1 MNDYGRRINSIIIK
15 NLPTNY
21 TESQLEELFSKFGRI
36 ISSKILPNNPNF
48 DGSCGFVNYAESD
61 SCIKAVE
68 TMNNFII
75 DRFTLRVNH
84 STTRLGNNNIDR
96 SQNGFRTNGELHED
110 NNISSSN
117 IQNRFNGF
125 RSTNEHSPINTIR
138 LKTNN
143 TPLNINESDT
153 LVNNKTLWNNTN
165 IEQQNDKNS
174 LRNELIM
181 NIREHDLFIINKNYC
196 VYLSNL
202 EVPNIIYVATLDDY
216 VNATLLI
223 TQMNKHEQLTKIQAN
238 SYKSKLV
245 VGQFCAAL
253 FNGDWYRA
261 RILEIDE
268 NRVHVQYIDWGNTGW
283 CDSILEIRPLPNE
296 YYKDPIL
303 CVKCILDG
311 ISIENKLSDEQT
323 NAILEILVLDVKLEM
338 IVLRIENDIPYV
350 QLNLDKRDLNA
361 EIRAILPQSLSSTTI
376 ISKSFD
382 NEINKP
388 EINLSEIYSVQLTTV
403 DLESEC
409 FHVLLIS
416 DCLSII
422 MNILKDWNINKQPLI
437 KQPISNMLVCAQY
450 EGDNLWYRAWIKN
463 VSETGFHVYFVDF
476 GNEEIVSIDRLSQC
490 PDILRNIP
498 WQSVQIKLVNIK
510 LTDEERYILLR
521 DFETERL
528 NMKIFS
534 KDQDIYFVELI
545 HNEKF
550 LSTYIFELRQK
561 KEQQIQ
567 ITSIIN
573 EIPKEPIESIQEHIS
588 KMVTPPP
595 PPMTDENTSQT
606 FNENVHSVSLPVQ
619 STVNES
625 QQFVETTRNNIVS
638 SPSVITSTNLSSVLN
653 IETKSFS
660 TNEQNNNSNFNDNL
674 TTMIIEQRRQNQLLE
689 QVIAAVN
696 TTNALLTQ
704 LVQR

>member
-1 MNDYGRRINSIIIK
+1 
-15 NLPTNY
+15 
-21 TESQLEELFSKFGRI
+21 
-36 ISSKILPNNPNF
+36 
-48 DGSCGFVNYAESD
+48 FVNYAESD

-653 IETKSFS
+653 IETKSLS